1 MIQGILSQYCLL
13 FFITTMLIKVLC
25 TDHLWC
31 FDLNARFR
39 QQNDT
44 STLDLYWPDGTSK
57 RSKSHA
63 KQKGHDQMRQMA
75 QALVDK
81 YNEDH
86 HLLGVCSLPL
96 PPSAYWGVPVSCC
109 LVFLFMELLLTWS
122 ILVLVSRIW
131 TQRCFEVQLNFWAPV
146 MLLSSQFQYKF

>member
-1 MIQGILSQYCLL
+1 
-13 FFITTMLIKVLC
+13 MLIKVLS
-25 TDHLWC
+25 TDHIWC

-39 QQNDT
+39 QQDDT
-44 STLDLYWPDGTSK
+44 STLDLVIRRDLYWPDGTSK
-57 RSKSHA
+57 RSKSRA

-96 PPSAYWGVPVSCC
+96 PPICLLSSVTSVPVR

-122 ILVLVSRIW
+122 ILVLGSRIW
-131 TQRCFEVQLNFWAPV
+131 TQRRFELQLDFWAQV